1 MVVVGEMFM
10 EMLDGMRRLLWFVY
24 RLDGI
29 ILIMKQE
36 EIAGLGQISH

>member
-1 MVVVGEMFM
+1 MVVAGEMFM

-24 RLDGI
+24 RLDDI